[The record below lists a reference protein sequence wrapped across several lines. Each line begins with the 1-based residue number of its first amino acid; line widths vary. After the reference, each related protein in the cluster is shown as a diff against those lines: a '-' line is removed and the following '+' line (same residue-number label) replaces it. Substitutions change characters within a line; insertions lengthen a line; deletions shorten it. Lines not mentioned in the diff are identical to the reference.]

1 MLTNNKILAAI
12 GLGGMIVFSTVK
24 LVDIQ
29 FESIIPDDPD
39 FCTAH
44 HKGDQAGCL
53 ADHEHNCVWCI
64 AKAVKPACYN
74 ADVAKQLPHS
84 IFNCSEPSL
93 QPDVLI
99 E

>member
-1 MLTNNKILAAI
+1 MLTTHKILAAI
-12 GLGGMIVFSTVK
+12 GLSGLIVFSTIT
-24 LVDIQ
+24 LVDVGIVSQ
-29 FESIIPDDPD
+29 VPDDPD
-39 FCTAH
+39 FCTSH

-74 ADVAKQLPHS
+74 AEVAKQLPHS
-84 IFNCSEPSL
+84 VFNCSQPSEEL
-93 QPDVLI
+93 QVLI